1 MDLRYNMDGTIIKI
15 VLVLGGVDLDL
26 DKGNIPSS
34 RRGRPTIR
42 KRLCS
47 SSRKGRP
54 RLSQR

>member
-15 VLVLGGVDLDL
+15 VLVLGGVDLGL
-26 DKGNIPSS
+26 DKGNSSSS